1 MRSYLDALLRYF
13 EFSGRTSR
21 AQYWLYQL
29 VVIVLVVGLIA
40 YEYKTT
46 GRLPAEDTLSPLMI
60 FLSLVH
66 VIPGIT
72 VTVRRLHDIGKS
84 GWWYLLSFVPL
95 GGLWVLFWTCC
106 ASEPGSNEYGNRDGE
121 PSRRQNSRRADPEPF
136 YARALRPSAAS
147 NPSAG
152 SSRLNGSTER
162 FI

>member
-13 EFSGRTSR
+13 EFSGRTGR

-29 VVIVLVVGLIA
+29 VTLIIVGGAIY
-40 YEYKTT
+40 YEYRST
-46 GRLPAEDTLSPLMI
+46 GLLPAEDNLSPLMI
-60 FLSLVH
+60 FLSLFH
-66 VIPGIT
+66 IIPGIT

-84 GWWYLLSFVPL
+84 GWWYLLNFVPF
-95 GGLWVLFWTCC
+95 GGLWVLVWTCC
-106 ASEPGSNEYGNRDGE
+106 ASETGSNEYGGRDGQ
-121 PSRRQNSRRADPEPF
+121 SGRRRNSRRADPEPY

>member
-13 EFSGRTSR
+13 EFAGRTSR
-21 AQYWLYQL
+21 AQYWIYQL
-29 VVIVLVVGLIA
+29 VVTLLIVAMVA
-40 YEYKTT
+40 YAFRN
-46 GRLPAEDTLSPLMI
+46 GAQRPPDGNLGPFMV
-60 FLSLVH
+60 FLCLFHTV
-66 VIPGIT
+66 PGIT

-84 GWWYLLSFVPL
+84 GWWYLLNFVPF
-95 GGLWVLFWTCC
+95 GGLWVLVWTCC
-106 ASEPGSNEYGNRDGE
+106 ASETGSNEYGGRDGQ
-121 PSRRQNSRRADPEPF
+121 SGRRRNSRRADPEPY

>member
-13 EFSGRTSR
+13 EFSGRTGR

-29 VVIVLVVGLIA
+29 VTLIIVGGAIY
-40 YEYKTT
+40 YEYRST
-46 GRLPAEDTLSPLMI
+46 GLLPAEDNLSPLMI
-60 FLSLVH
+60 FLSLFH
-66 VIPGIT
+66 IIPGIT

-84 GWWYLLSFVPL
+84 GWWYLLNFVPF
-95 GGLWVLFWTCC
+95 GGLWVLVWTCC
-106 ASEPGSNEYGNRDGE
+106 ASEPGSNEYGDRDGE
-121 PSRRQNSRRADPEPF
+121 PTRRRNSRRAEPEPY

-147 NPSAG
+147 NPAGG